1 MRVAVVLL
9 AVLCIG
15 GATARCL
22 RGGVDRLGRVSVV
35 SARPARSAPNATA
48 SVGKDAAITEL
59 KLRQYLA
66 AEYEQQAT
74 YHCNKVNEA
83 DWNYNV
89 DLLNPDTT
97 AKKNAATSA
106 MASFTRKSWEVYF
119 KDLDAS
125 KIKDS
130 QLRRQV
136 HFLQSLGT
144 AALSDEEFQQ
154 LNTHLNSMQTTYGTA
169 KVCPYTNQQ
178 CALETEGL
186 DLDPGVEE
194 IITTSQDYD
203 ELTYI
208 WKAWHDA
215 SGKKMR
221 SDYKEYVALS
231 NKAATANGFA
241 DMGAMWQG
249 TYEVDEFQKT
259 IDELWA
265 EVQPLYAALHKYTLN
280 KLRGRYPD
288 HIGANDTL
296 IPGHILG
303 NMWGQTWINLYD
315 LLKPYPNASSY
326 DVTNALRQQAF
337 DAKKMFKY
345 ADDFY
350 QSMGLLSN
358 EMCYG
363 PKAMIEKPVGR
374 EVTCHASAWDFCDGQ
389 DFRIKMCTKINQ
401 DDFRTIHHEMGHI
414 QYYQQYAH
422 LPYVLRDGA
431 NPGFHEAIG
440 DTIALSVDTPKH
452 LETVKLLTGYDDT
465 KESRINALMKMALE
479 KVAFLPF
486 GLLVD
491 LWRWDVFAGRVK
503 ESEWNKHWWDL
514 KAKYQLV
521 SPPVTRSEDDFDPGA
536 KYHVPADSKYI
547 SYFLANILQF
557 QFYRALCIEAG
568 QYTPDDPKSEPLHA
582 CDFFESKAAGAKLAA
597 GLSLGAS
604 VHWKDTL
611 LVMTNGTEMNGKALL
626 EYFAPLYEF
635 LLEANGD
642 KPGTSGTSSATGFLV
657 LSVLAPVGLMLLVR

>member
-1 MRVAVVLL
+1 M
-9 AVLCIG
+9 
-15 GATARCL
+15 AT
-22 RGGVDRLGRVSVV
+22 
-35 SARPARSAPNATA
+35 
-48 SVGKDAAITEL
+48 
-59 KLRQYLA
+59 
-66 AEYEQQAT
+66 
-74 YHCNKVNEA
+74 
-83 DWNYNV
+83 
-89 DLLNPDTT
+89 
-97 AKKNAATSA
+97 
-106 MASFTRKSWEVYF
+106 FTRDSWSKHF
-119 KDLDAS
+119 KDLDQS
-125 KIKDS
+125 KIKDD

-144 AALSDEEFQQ
+144 AALSDEEFKK
-154 LNTHLNSMQTTYGTA
+154 LNSHLLSMQTTYSTA
-169 KVCPYTNQQ
+169 KVCPFSKQQ
-178 CALETEGL
+178 CNLETEGL
-186 DLDPGVEE
+186 NLDPGIEE
-194 IITTSQDYD
+194 VITTSQNYE

-221 SDYKEYVALS
+221 ADYKEYVTLS
-231 NKAATANGFA
+231 NKAARENHFE

-249 TYEVDEFQKT
+249 TYEVDEFQT
-259 IDELWA
+259 VIDQLWQ

-280 KLRGRYPD
+280 KLRTRYPNE
-288 HIGANDTL
+288 IPAEATM

-315 LLKPYPNASSY
+315 LLVPYPDASSY
-326 DVTNALRQQAF
+326 DVTGALQKQAF
-337 DAKKMFKY
+337 DAKKMFQY

-363 PKAMIEKPVGR
+363 PKAMIEKPADR

-452 LETVKLLTGYDDT
+452 LETVNLLDNYSDT
-465 KESRINALMKMALE
+465 KESRVNALMKMALE

-491 LWRWDVFAGRVK
+491 MWRWDVFAGRVP
-503 ESEWNKHWWDL
+503 ETQWNKHWWDL
-514 KAKYQLV
+514 KAKYQLL
-521 SPPVTRSEDDFDPGA
+521 SPPIERTEDDFDPGA

-547 SYFLANILQF
+547 SYFVAHILEF

-568 QYTPDDPKSEPLHA
+568 QYKPDDPNSEPLHT
-582 CDFFESKAAGAKLAA
+582 CDFYKSKAAGAKLAA
-597 GLSLGAS
+597 GLALGSS
-604 VHWKDTL
+604 VHWTQTL
-611 LVMTNGTEMNGKALL
+611 LAMTNGTEMSGKALT
-626 EYFAPLYEF
+626 EYFDPLYDF

-642 KPGTSGTSSATGFLV
+642 KTPSAAGTAPYLAVSL
-657 LSVLAPVGLMLLVR
+657 LAPLTMLLLVR